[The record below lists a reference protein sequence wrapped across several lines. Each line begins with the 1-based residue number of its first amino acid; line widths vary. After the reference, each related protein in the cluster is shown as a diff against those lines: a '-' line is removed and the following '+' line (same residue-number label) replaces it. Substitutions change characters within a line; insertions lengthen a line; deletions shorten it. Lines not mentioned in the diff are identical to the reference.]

1 MPRAGNPG
9 AVGRAPVGMM
19 AGMTEVDGSDGAG
32 GTPGVDR
39 AGGVGGAGGVAAT
52 GVDALAAG
60 SAVRLPAERTGWP
73 AAISVFRDG
82 DAFFALDDTC
92 SHALASLAEGY
103 VDDGCVECPLHGALF
118 RLTDG
123 AALSLPATRPVRAHR
138 VEVRDGTVWL
148 HPGQAP
154 AQGSRPSEEGRPAC

>member
-19 AGMTEVDGSDGAG
+19 AGMAELD
-32 GTPGVDR
+32 
-39 AGGVGGAGGVAAT
+39 GVGGTDASGGAAGDVVGGAGVAAT

-60 SAVRLPAERTGWP
+60 SAVRLAAERTGWP

-148 HPGQAP
+148 HPGEAP
-154 AQGSRPSEEGRPAC
+154 A